1 MTEEKKK
8 SSSARET
15 IPSSALA
22 KMTFE
27 ERREIQRL
35 VQRALDE
42 HNLPK
47 FRAALTKLGY
57 DESSDAYGKLM
68 QLWDEHDRASRHG

>member
-47 FRAALTKLGY
+47 FRAALIKLGY
-57 DESSDAYGKLM
+57 DESSDAYGRLM

>member
-47 FRAALTKLGY
+47 FRAALIKLGY

>member
-1 MTEEKKK
+1 VTEEKKK
-8 SSSARET
+8 SNPDREAISSL
-15 IPSSALA
+15 PLA
-22 KMTFE
+22 KMSFE

-47 FRAALTKLGY
+47 FRAALIKLGY

-68 QLWDEHDRASRHG
+68 RLWDEHDRASRHG